1 MSRILPQYVQAYL
14 VVVWLS
20 IRRADTVRVTSWR
33 APRQRAD
40 RACSRPLALGHEIW
54 RTVV

>member
-20 IRRADTVRVTSWR
+20 IRLADTVRVTAGVR
-33 APRQRAD
+33 PGRGPTGPAPG
-40 RACSRPLALGHEIW
+40 PLP
-54 RTVV
+54 